1 MSRWRGL
8 VVLALACAGLDAFLL
23 AGEGIAR
30 YAVPPVAAVAVL
42 AVGLAPWAGL
52 IGVVAAMVLSGWLG
66 VPTESPALLP
76 ATLAVTYLAGR
87 SASTWPGPAGVAA
100 VALTAWVQDDLG
112 VGTLVFAAVVL
123 GTVWAFGR
131 VVRRRT
137 EAAEAAG
144 EEAARIAALDPVAA
158 SGQVVL
164 AERQRLATEA
174 VAVLQTAVTDMR
186 RASGEAAGSLGED
199 DLTAVHRRGVVAVQ
213 ELRRLLGLLR
223 QDPEGEG
230 SDAHGDAE
238 GVTDER
244 PPARRSRWPWRWH
257 EWATALL
264 ALALVPVGL
273 GPEALE
279 PSSLDVGVVLCVVPL
294 LQRIRPFAAALL
306 LGGVPLL
313 TLALGA
319 PPLDGMSEV
328 VVTVAAAWRVGAA
341 GDRVLG
347 AGLAGLLLSRVV
359 YVMGHD
365 PGNLMIEL
373 ALVGMPLLAGA
384 AWGEKDRAY
393 RRARDRA
400 TTLHEVHDGI
410 ISAAVAQERLRIARE
425 LHDVASH
432 AVGAMVLQSAAALS
446 HREQDPERARRALGF
461 VDTAGAEAL
470 GELRRL
476 RSVLRGD
483 ADGPASPPPDLQDVV
498 ARVGQGL
505 EVHLDA
511 EALPQDPVTAAFIRQ
526 VVHEGLANASRHAPG
541 SRVDVHVGRSPGG
554 WVVDIVDDG
563 PAAPGA
569 AVQSTGYG
577 LVGLAER
584 ARALGGEVIAGPT
597 ADGGFA
603 LRASLRHTTPAA
615 ERVEA

>member
-30 YAVPPVAAVAVL
+30 YAVPPVAALAVL

-52 IGVVAAMVLSGWLG
+52 VGVVAAMVLGGWLG

-87 SASTWPGPAGVAA
+87 SAGAWPGVAGVAA
-100 VALTAWVQDDLG
+100 VAAAAWALDDFG

-123 GTVWAFGR
+123 GTVWTFGR

-137 EAAEAAG
+137 EAARAAG
-144 EEAARIAALDPVAA
+144 EEAARVAAVDPVAA

-164 AERQRLATEA
+164 AERERLATEA
-174 VAVLQTAVTDMR
+174 VAVLQGAVTEMR
-186 RASGEAAGSLGED
+186 RVAAAATDSLGEEE
-199 DLTAVHRRGVVAVQ
+199 LTAVHHRGVVAVQ
-213 ELRRLLGLLR
+213 ELRLLLGLLR
-223 QDPEGEG
+223 QDPEDDVEGEG
-230 SDAHGDAE
+230 APDQGGRSGSPS
-238 GVTDER
+238 R
-244 PPARRSRWPWRWH
+244 ARGRWPLWH
-257 EWATALL
+257 EWVTALL
-264 ALALVPVGL
+264 ALALVPVDLVGPDAL
-273 GPEALE
+273 GPVAL
-279 PSSLDVGVVLCVVPL
+279 DAGVALCLVPL
-294 LQRIRPFAAALL
+294 LQRTWPFVAALL

-313 TLALGA
+313 ALALGA

-328 VVTVAAAWRVGAA
+328 VVTVAAAWRVGAS

-347 AGLAGLLLSRVV
+347 AGLAGMLLSRVV
-359 YVMGHD
+359 YVLGTD

-373 ALVGMPLLAGA
+373 AIIGMPVLAGA

-393 RRARDRA
+393 RTARDQA
-400 TTLHEVHDGI
+400 TTLHEAHGAI
-410 ISAAVAQERLRIARE
+410 ISAAVTQERLRIARE

-432 AVGAMVLQSAAALS
+432 AVGAMVLQAAAALS
-446 HREQDPERARRALGF
+446 HREQDPARARRALAV
-461 VDTAGAEAL
+461 VDSSGADAL

-483 ADGPASPPPDLQDVV
+483 ARDEQPPTADLAGIV
-498 ARVGQGL
+498 ARVGEGL
-505 EVHLDA
+505 DVRLDA
-511 EALPQDPVTAAFIRQ
+511 ATLPQDPVTAAFVRQ

-541 SRVDVHVGRSPGG
+541 SRVEVRVGQTPAG

-563 PAAPGA
+563 AALARP

-584 ARALGGEVIAGPT
+584 ARALGGEVTAGPMT
-597 ADGGFA
+597 DGGFA
-603 LRASLRHTTPAA
+603 LRASLRHTDPAA
-615 ERVEA
+615 ERVDA